1 MSFSERLNGSLVGL
15 LEMSVSTVNVTL
27 TNASASLPSS
37 PPALCTSQQP
47 LSSFGPNCFFG
58 FLGGFLPQSGI
69 KNEAMLLKTSR
80 DTEAHYVS
88 PWARRPRIR
97 SDAALTTRGCLVVSK
112 QQHNQ
117 SQRLRCR
124 NFLINKQKKYILM
137 FLCLR
142 KISHFKIK
150 IIDIWET
157 HSQFDHRC
165 CLLLPLLL

>member
-15 LEMSVSTVNVTL
+15 LEMSVSAVNVTL

-58 FLGGFLPQSGI
+58 FVFSFFIFLPPSGI
-69 KNEAMLLKTSR
+69 KNGAMLLKTSR

-97 SDAALTTRGCLVVSK
+97 SDAALTTRGWLVVSK
-112 QQHNQ
+112 QQQNQ
-117 SQRLRCR
+117 SQYRRCR
-124 NFLINKQKKYILM
+124 NFLINKKKKNSDVVASAENIT
-137 FLCLR
+137 F
-142 KISHFKIK
+142 
-150 IIDIWET
+150 
-157 HSQFDHRC
+157 
-165 CLLLPLLL
+165 